1 MSGPKVVRVVSR
13 EELEAIGRRQ
23 IAAVDAAIAQV
34 RRTLRRF
41 DLEEKALEAGLAS
54 RRQQLEMLLERG
66 RFDDLQRQAAAQA
79 DYFQEEAAR
88 LERKAMAAIEVSKS
102 GRRRVSDAA
111 RSLIA
116 ALEASGKPP
125 SAELRDVVSKALTA
139 DDAALDA
146 YQRVLDQALKA
157 LSNHAEAA
165 GGVTEGQAQLARRLG
180 AGTNATSLAEWL
192 SGQPAVADAQTKRLD
207 QVLAELEFHGD
218 ASSIEAFGKR
228 AVAIAA
234 EASSSH
240 RRLLT
245 DSLILDTRAALDRS
259 KAAEALREELHEL
272 QGALGAYSTAEARVA
287 AQTIAAALAGPDA
300 SLDASL
306 ATAAQATIEEAQRQL
321 AATARRRAVL
331 AGLTTLGYEVRE
343 TMATA
348 WARDGRLIVRKP
360 GMTDYGIELAAP
372 ADAARLQ
379 VRLVGAQTPM
389 QPRSAARDRDHEAT
403 WCSEFGT
410 LQTLL
415 AERGGDLR
423 IERAAEVGAQLVKT
437 VAFGGVLDD
446 AIDTQ
451 AHGTASRGRERS

>member
-1 MSGPKVVRVVSR
+1 MSGPKVVRVVTR

-41 DLEEKALEAGLAS
+41 DLEEKALEAALAS
-54 RRQQLEMLLERG
+54 RRQQLETLLERG

-79 DYFQEEAAR
+79 DYFQGEAAR
-88 LERKAMAAIEVSKS
+88 LERKAMAAIEAAKS
-102 GRRRVSDAA
+102 RRRRVSDAA

-146 YQRVLDQALKA
+146 CQRVLDRALTA
-157 LSNHAEAA
+157 LSTYAEAA
-165 GGVTEGQAQLARRLG
+165 GGVTEGQAELARRLG

-192 SGQPAVADAQTKRLD
+192 AGQPATADAQTKRLD
-207 QVLAELEFHGD
+207 QVLAELEVRGD
-218 ASSIEAFGKR
+218 ASSIEAFGRR
-228 AVAIAA
+228 AATIAA
-234 EASSSH
+234 EASSSQ

-245 DSLILDTRAALDRS
+245 DSLILDARAALGRS

-272 QGALGAYSTAEARVA
+272 QGALGAYSTAEARDA

-306 ATAAQATIEEAQRQL
+306 ATAARATIEEAQRQL
-321 AATARRRAVL
+321 AATARRRVVL
-331 AGLTTLGYEVRE
+331 AGLATLGYEVRE

-348 WARDGRLIVRKP
+348 WARDGRLVVRKP
-360 GMTDYGIELAAP
+360 GMTDYGVELAAP

-379 VRLVGAQTPM
+379 VRLVGARTPM

-410 LQTLL
+410 LQALL
-415 AERGGDLR
+415 AERGGDLQ
-423 IERAAEVGAQLVKT
+423 IERAVEVGAQPVKT
-437 VAFGGVLDD
+437 VAFEGALHD
-446 AIDTQ
+446 ATDIQTR
-451 AHGTASRGRERS
+451 GPVSRSL

>member
-1 MSGPKVVRVVSR
+1 MSGPKVVRVVTR

-41 DLEEKALEAGLAS
+41 GLEEKALEAALAS

-66 RFDDLQRQAAAQA
+66 RFGELQRQAEAQA
-79 DYFQEEAAR
+79 DYFNGEATR
-88 LERKAMAAIEVSKS
+88 LEGNAIAAIEAAKS
-102 GRRRVSDAA
+102 RRRRVSDAA

-125 SAELRDVVSKALTA
+125 SAELRDVVSKALAA
-139 DDAALDA
+139 DDTTLNAC
-146 YQRVLDQALKA
+146 QRVLDQALKA
-157 LSNHAEAA
+157 LSTDAEAA
-165 GGVTEGQAQLARRLG
+165 GGVTEGQAELAKRLG
-180 AGTNATSLAEWL
+180 AGTTATSLAKWL
-192 SGQPAVADAQTKRLD
+192 ALQPATADIQTKRLD
-207 QVLAELEFHGD
+207 QVLAELELRSD
-218 ASSIEAFGKR
+218 ASSVEAFGRR
-228 AVAIAA
+228 AATIAA
-234 EASSSH
+234 EASSSQ

-245 DSLILDTRAALDRS
+245 DSLILDARAALDRA
-259 KAAEALREELHEL
+259 KATEALREELHEL
-272 QGALGAYSTAEARVA
+272 QGALGAYSTAGARDA
-287 AQTIAAALAGPDA
+287 AQAITAALAGPDA

-306 ATAAQATIEEAQRQL
+306 ATAARAAIEEAQRQL

-331 AGLTTLGYEVRE
+331 AGLATLGYEVRE

-348 WARDGRLIVRKP
+348 WARDGRVVVRKP
-360 GMTDYGIELAAP
+360 GMTDYGVELAAP

-415 AERGGDLR
+415 AERGGDLQ
-423 IERAAEVGAQLVKT
+423 IERAVEVGAQPVKT
-437 VAFGGVLDD
+437 VAFEGALHN
-446 AIDTQ
+446 ATDTQ
-451 AHGTASRGRERS
+451 TRGPASRSL

>member
-1 MSGPKVVRVVSR
+1 MSGPKVVRVVTR

-41 DLEEKALEAGLAS
+41 DLEEKALEAALAS
-54 RRQQLEMLLERG
+54 RRQQLETLLERG

-79 DYFQEEAAR
+79 EYFKGEATR
-88 LERKAMAAIEVSKS
+88 LEGKAIAAIEAAKS
-102 GRRRVSDAA
+102 RRRRISDAA

-125 SAELRDVVSKALTA
+125 SAELRDVVSRALAA
-139 DDAALDA
+139 DDTDLDA
-146 YQRVLDQALKA
+146 CQRVLDQALKA
-157 LSNHAEAA
+157 LSTDAETV
-165 GGVTEGQAQLARRLG
+165 GGVTEGQAELARRLG

-192 SGQPAVADAQTKRLD
+192 AGQPATADAQTKRLD
-207 QVLAELEFHGD
+207 QVLAELELRSD
-218 ASSIEAFGKR
+218 AFSIEAFGRR
-228 AVAIAA
+228 AAAIAA
-234 EASSSH
+234 EASSSQ

-245 DSLILDTRAALDRS
+245 DSLILDARAALDRS

-272 QGALGAYSTAEARVA
+272 QDALGAYSTAEARDA
-287 AQTIAAALAGPDA
+287 AQTIAAALAGPDT

-306 ATAAQATIEEAQRQL
+306 ATAARATIEEAQRQL

-331 AGLTTLGYEVRE
+331 AGLATLGYEVRE

-348 WARDGRLIVRKP
+348 WARDGRLVVRKP
-360 GMTDYGIELAAP
+360 GMTDYGVELAAP

-379 VRLVGAQTPM
+379 VRLVGAQTPTL
-389 QPRSAARDRDHEAT
+389 PRSAVRDRDHEAT

-415 AERGGDLR
+415 AERGGDLQ
-423 IERAAEVGAQLVKT
+423 IERAVAVGAQPMKT
-437 VAFGGVLDD
+437 VAFEGALHD
-446 AIDTQ
+446 ATDTQ
-451 AHGTASRGRERS
+451 TRGPVSRSL